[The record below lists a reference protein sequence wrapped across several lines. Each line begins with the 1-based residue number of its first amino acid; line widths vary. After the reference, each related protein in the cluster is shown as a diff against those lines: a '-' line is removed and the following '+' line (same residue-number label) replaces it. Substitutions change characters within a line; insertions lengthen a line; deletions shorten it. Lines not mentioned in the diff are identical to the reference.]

1 MTISSREAEIIQEF
15 SFFDNDSD
23 KYAYLIDLGKSMPA
37 FPEEERQEDKLVKG
51 CQSKVWLV
59 AKPEGEV
66 LHFLADSNSVLVKGI
81 VSLLVR
87 VFDGQTVAEIMKAE
101 IGFIDKIGL
110 REMLSMNR
118 ANGLQAMLKQIK
130 LYALA
135 IHAQQQ

>member
-1 MTISSREAEIIQEF
+1 MTISSREAEIVQEF

-59 AKPEGEV
+59 AKPEGET
-66 LHFLADSNSVLVKGI
+66 LHFLADSDSVLVKGI

-87 VFDGQTVAEIMKAE
+87 VFDGQAAEDIMKAE
-101 IGFIDKIGL
+101 ISFIDQIGL

>member
-1 MTISSREAEIIQEF
+1 MTISSREAEIVQEF

-23 KYAYLIDLGKSMPA
+23 KYAYLIDLGKNMPA

-59 AKPEGEV
+59 AKPKGGT
-66 LHFLADSNSVLVKGI
+66 LHFLADSDSVLVKGI

-87 VFDGQTVAEIMKAE
+87 VFDGQAAEDIMKAE
-101 IGFIDKIGL
+101 ISFIDQIGL